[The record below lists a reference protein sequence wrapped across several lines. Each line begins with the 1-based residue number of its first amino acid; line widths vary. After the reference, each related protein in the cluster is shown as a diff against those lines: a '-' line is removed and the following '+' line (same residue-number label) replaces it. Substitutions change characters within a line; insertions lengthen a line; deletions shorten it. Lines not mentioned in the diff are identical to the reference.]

1 MILCVKLGYVIPGK
15 NTIPDQIAA
24 NKTPYYKAL
33 EAADDAW
40 DQKKI
45 DLTAMKELLSAM
57 LAKQL
62 LEIHAES
69 QSGEE

>member
-1 MILCVKLGYVIPGK
+1 LKLGYRIPGK

-33 EAADDAW
+33 EAADNAW
-40 DQKKI
+40 EQGRI
-45 DLTAMKELLSAM
+45 DLSEMKELLDAM

-62 LEIHAES
+62 LEILTES
-69 QSGEE
+69 RSGDE

>member
-1 MILCVKLGYVIPGK
+1 MPGK

-24 NKTPYYKAL
+24 DKTPYYKAL

-40 DQKKI
+40 EVTQKV
-45 DLTAMKELLSAM
+45 DLSAMKDLLSAM

-62 LEIHAES
+62 HEIYAQS
-69 QSGEE
+69 TSGEE